1 MVHRPRGMSTRNPT
15 RSLLLLAFVAG
26 MAGGCSSTTPRIA
39 FAVKESTVAR
49 ITAPDSLPA
58 TETPAAEAEAKN
70 PSRDADAILAS
81 CLPDGKKRCALAPA
95 DASELCRSMT
105 PSTALHLF
113 ASQKKMRLGY
123 LTRDMEAWST
133 DHARQTKSRARFDE
147 EVMVLATRASKSGV
161 VVQGAAVTYE
171 VLRWDGSCAS
181 LMGDELTFRRAP
193 RPVRPIRVDRL
204 YLPTQTKL
212 LDDARIHVAADRAAT
227 TCGADDKTVACDVA
241 RRAFGDVVVARAGKL
256 GL

>member
-1 MVHRPRGMSTRNPT
+1 MSTRPPA
-15 RSLLLLAFVAG
+15 SPLLLLAFVAG
-26 MAGGCSSTTPRIA
+26 LAGGCSSTTPRIA

-49 ITAPDSLPA
+49 ITAPDAARSMEA
-58 TETPAAEAEAKN
+58 PAAEPEAKS
-70 PSRDADAILAS
+70 PSRNADEILAS
-81 CLPDGKKRCALAPA
+81 CVADGKKKCVLAQA

-105 PSTALHLF
+105 PSAALHVF
-113 ASQKKMRLGY
+113 ASNKKMRVGY

-147 EVMVLATRASKSGV
+147 EVMVLATRSSKSSV

-193 RPVRPIRVDRL
+193 RPIRPIRVDRL
-204 YLPTQTKL
+204 YLPAQTKL
-212 LDDARIHVAADRAAT
+212 LDDPRIRAAADRADT
-227 TCGADDKTVACDVA
+227 TCGADDKAIACDIA
-241 RRAFGDVVVARAGKL
+241 RRAFGDVVVARAGRL